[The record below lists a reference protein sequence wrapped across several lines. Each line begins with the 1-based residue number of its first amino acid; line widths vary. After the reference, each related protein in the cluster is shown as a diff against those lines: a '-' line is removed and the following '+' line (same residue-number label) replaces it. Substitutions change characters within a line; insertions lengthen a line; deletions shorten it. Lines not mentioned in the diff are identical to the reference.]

1 VGGKTVGILVKQVSK
16 RYGSTIALREV
27 NLFFEKDRIYGL
39 YGEMGSGKSTLLKAI
54 AGLIDC
60 DAGFI
65 ELSSRKNELSFL
77 DQDKGLYNELTV
89 IENLQ
94 FWKGVYKKNAREIK
108 EVVQIFE
115 MSRILS
121 KRVSELSEGN
131 QQMVALATA
140 LLNKFKVLILDE
152 PTVSLDVKTKQC
164 FYGFLKKNQGDSI
177 IIMSSH
183 NIEEIMTVCT
193 DLIQMEYGKILST
206 RELR

>member
-1 VGGKTVGILVKQVSK
+1 VGILVKQVSK

-121 KRVSELSEGN
+121 KRVSELSAGN

-152 PTVSLDVKTKQC
+152 PTVSLDVKTKQWE
-164 FYGFLKKNQGDSI
+164 F
-177 IIMSSH
+177 
-183 NIEEIMTVCT
+183 
-193 DLIQMEYGKILST
+193 
-206 RELR
+206 